1 MGNKTLVTCGY
12 GLVGSEF
19 NSLNYI
25 PLSSSEADL
34 RVRSEVD
41 NVLEKINFDSIIHCA
56 GKVGGVGG
64 NMLYKGDFFYDNIMI
79 NTNVSVSY
87 SGYQQHI
94 DNINRLNNSK
104 NCQILGLKFPS
115 SLARSSLF

>member
-1 MGNKTLVTCGY
+1 MGNKTLVTGGY

-64 NMLYKGDFFYDNIMI
+64 NMSYKGDFFYDNIMI
-79 NTNVSVSY
+79 NTNVIESART
-87 SGYQQHI
+87 HDI
-94 DNINRLNNSK
+94 K
-104 NCQILGLKFPS
+104 NLVAFLSTCIFPDKVEYP
-115 SLARSSLF
+115 LTEKKIHL